1 MPRRRTPDRQNEK
14 KDAVLTKDMLSLI
27 TMEEGAFI
35 DPSCTVV
42 DPHRLTLR
50 KGAFVGPEG
59 LIDAGGGVEIGEA
72 VRVSYRCTIISLTHH
87 ITRSVWRRGVDG
99 DRLRP
104 VLIERGCWVGA
115 NVTIY
120 PGVIVREGCV
130 INAGSVVAKSTET
143 HGLYCPPYAVR
154 IKDLEFE

>member
-1 MPRRRTPDRQNEK
+1 M
-14 KDAVLTKDMLSLI
+14 LTKETLSLI
-27 TMEEGAFI
+27 TMEEGAYI

-42 DPHRLTLR
+42 DPQRLILR

-72 VRVSYRCTIISLTHH
+72 VRISYRCTIISLTHF

-99 DRLRP
+99 DRHRP

-120 PGVIVREGCV
+120 PGVTVREGCV
-130 INAGSVVAKSTET
+130 INAGSVVAKSTEA
-143 HGLYCPPYAVR
+143 HGLYCPPYAER